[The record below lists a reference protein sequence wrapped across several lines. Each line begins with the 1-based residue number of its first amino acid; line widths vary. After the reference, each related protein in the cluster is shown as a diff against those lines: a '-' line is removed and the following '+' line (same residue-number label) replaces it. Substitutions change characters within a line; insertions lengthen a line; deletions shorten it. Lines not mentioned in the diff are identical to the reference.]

1 VQIARTENFKKAWR
15 DLSEEQK
22 ALARKAI
29 ENLLKDIKY
38 PALRVKKIKGTK
50 DIWEAR
56 VNISIRLTFQ
66 IEKELIILRNI
77 GKHDETLDNP

>member
-1 VQIARTENFKKAWR
+1 
-15 DLSEEQK
+15 
-22 ALARKAI
+22 LARKAI

>member
-1 VQIARTENFKKAWR
+1 MQIARTENFKKAWR

>member
-1 VQIARTENFKKAWR
+1 MCESPELTTLKSMGKIIEQQKV
-15 DLSEEQK
+15 LS
-22 ALARKAI
+22 RKAI
-29 ENLLKDIKY
+29 EKLMEDIKY

-56 VNISIRLTFQ
+56 VDITIRMTFQ
-66 IEKELIILRNI
+66 IEREFIILRNI